1 MPTTND
7 EDFLKRRNEN
17 DAKAQKKLKLLF
29 DAAAK
34 DAAKIGVKVKNV
46 KEDKIFD
53 FADYPNAKKE
63 FDELLAMLNA
73 SIVRTITDSVT
84 ANWSIANS
92 KNDAIVERV
101 LGAKIDEVPNAV
113 QRKYFSTNE
122 KALAAF
128 LDRKV
133 EGLNLSDRVWQYTDQ
148 FKDEIEMALDLGI
161 KEGKSAVAMSMDVR
175 QYLQNPNMLFRR
187 VRDER
192 GLLQLSKR
200 AKAFHPGQG
209 VYRSSYKNARRLTA
223 TENNIAYRTADYLR
237 YQQMDF
243 VVGIQ
248 ICLSNNHTVLL
259 QPGETTADPTQQRAD
274 GSPKT
279 NAVKHLVDICD
290 DLQGRYPKD
299 FKFTGWHPHCRCH
312 VITILKS
319 KDEIKQD
326 IKRLANGETVDNTS
340 VNEVTELP
348 KNFETWIKNNEERLK
363 GRATLPYFIKD
374 NQRQVNGIL
383 GIEEPKKKELSLLEI
398 AEQRHAK
405 RTQEQVDD
413 IKRRYW
419 QRFEP
424 DYLSDEQKAANIEA
438 YLQIEKDL
446 GIKRGKPMTF
456 TEANEMKGNPHYGE
470 NEGYGI
476 NCQTCVV
483 AHELRLRGFDVSAL
497 ANTKGSALEKLSHD
511 VTNAWKTLGLE
522 RPMETFVNPRKIDF
536 SKAEWKTTKKG
547 NGMMRYVSNFERT
560 KKTLP
565 TLISN
570 FNSIVTE
577 DGRYHIHWGWRTGN
591 TGHIITFERKDG
603 VISFYDPQ
611 TGEKFTDLKKYFT
624 KNKITLSSLLLYR
637 VDTLT
642 PNIAVIKNVL
652 TKYEAKA
659 VTVEVA
665 SGGIGSA
672 FPKARKKEIHNEV
685 RIWVKNNLPQITL
698 PKGNIIRRDFV
709 NNSGNDIIVNS
720 NYFGEVFARNK
731 NNDNLAEIIEIAK
744 RYKEWLPTAKYLRIE
759 DGLHHD
765 FQFKVY
771 ETTIKGQKIEIKT
784 KITDAE
790 YLYNI
795 RFI

>member
-1 MPTTND
+1 MH
-7 EDFLKRRNEN
+7 
-17 DAKAQKKLKLLF
+17 
-29 DAAAK
+29 
-34 DAAKIGVKVKNV
+34 
-46 KEDKIFD
+46 
-53 FADYPNAKKE
+53 
-63 FDELLAMLNA
+63 
-73 SIVRTITDSVT
+73 
-84 ANWSIANS
+84 
-92 KNDAIVERV
+92 
-101 LGAKIDEVPNAV
+101 
-113 QRKYFSTNE
+113 
-122 KALAAF
+122 
-128 LDRKV
+128 
-133 EGLNLSDRVWQYTDQ
+133 GLNLSDRVWQYTDQ

-161 KEGKSAVAMSMDVR
+161 KEGKSATSMSMDVR

-187 VRDER
+187 VRDKR

-274 GSPKT
+274 GSPKA

-319 KDEIKQD
+319 KDEIKRD

-348 KNFETWIKNNEERLK
+348 KNFTEWVQNNEERLK

-383 GIEEPKKKELSLLEI
+383 GIEEPKKKELSLFEI
-398 AEQRHAK
+398 AKQRHAK

-456 TEANEMKGNPHYGE
+456 TEANEMKGNPHFGE
-470 NEGYGI
+470 NEGYRI

-497 ANTKGSALEKLSHD
+497 ANTKGSALEKLSRATH
-511 VTNAWKTLGLE
+511 TAWQGLNKE
-522 RPMETFVNPRKIDF
+522 DIPIF
-536 SKAEWKTTKKG
+536 A
-547 NGMMRYVSNFERT
+547 
-560 KKTLP
+560 KKTLDKRGYIRFP
-565 TLISN
+565 KINWKQVSDATSAP
-570 FNSIVTE
+570 
-577 DGRYHIHWGWRTGN
+577 GRYHIAWTWKRNHE
-591 TGHIITFERKDG
+591 GHIITIERLSDG
-603 VISFYDPQ
+603 KIRFYDPQ
-611 TGEKFTDLKKYFT
+611 TGELDIFSRYKKD
-624 KNKITLSSLLLYR
+624 IAGGIRVYR

-642 PNIAVIKNVL
+642 PNTSVVKNVL
-652 TKYEAKA
+652 AKYEAKA
-659 VTVEVA
+659 VTGEVSKNSITGYIDFSKVRILRQQA
-665 SGGIGSA
+665 LTSDEFELKGLQDYSNLFTEKILLKFSA
-672 FPKARKKEIHNEV
+672 LKNTVNHCINEEELAALKYVWANPDKLKYKRISEMGEGKNLKSEKDIKNIRKKQERGV
-685 RIWVKNNLPQITL
+685 V
-698 PKGNIIRRDFV
+698 DY
-709 NNSGNDIIVNS
+709 IV
-720 NYFGEVFARNK
+720 YE
-731 NNDNLAEIIEIAK
+731 IEIPGLGEWVVKTERTK
-744 RYKEWLPTAKYLRIE
+744 RGYE
-759 DGLHHD
+759 
-765 FQFKVY
+765 QFY
-771 ETTIKGQKIEIKT
+771 H
-784 KITDAE
+784 
-790 YLYNI
+790 I
-795 RFI
+795 RKK

>member
-1 MPTTND
+1 
-7 EDFLKRRNEN
+7 
-17 DAKAQKKLKLLF
+17 
-29 DAAAK
+29 
-34 DAAKIGVKVKNV
+34 
-46 KEDKIFD
+46 
-53 FADYPNAKKE
+53 
-63 FDELLAMLNA
+63 ML
-73 SIVRTITDSVT
+73 
-84 ANWSIANS
+84 
-92 KNDAIVERV
+92 
-101 LGAKIDEVPNAV
+101 
-113 QRKYFSTNE
+113 
-122 KALAAF
+122 
-128 LDRKV
+128 
-133 EGLNLSDRVWQYTDQ
+133 
-148 FKDEIEMALDLGI
+148 
-161 KEGKSAVAMSMDVR
+161 
-175 QYLQNPNMLFRR
+175 RR
-187 VRDER
+187 VRDKR

-259 QPGETTADPTQQRAD
+259 QPGETTSDPTQQRAD

-319 KDEIKQD
+319 KDEIKRD

-383 GIEEPKKKELSLLEI
+383 GIAEPKKKELSLLEI
-398 AEQRHAK
+398 AKQRHAK

-456 TEANEMKGNPHYGE
+456 TEANEMKGNPHFGE
-470 NEGYGI
+470 NEGYRI

-497 ANTKGSALEKLSHD
+497 ANTKGSALEKLSRATH
-511 VTNAWKTLGLE
+511 TAWQGLNKE
-522 RPMETFVNPRKIDF
+522 DIPIF
-536 SKAEWKTTKKG
+536 A
-547 NGMMRYVSNFERT
+547 
-560 KKTLP
+560 KKTLDKRGYIRFP
-565 TLISN
+565 KINWKQVSDATSAP
-570 FNSIVTE
+570 
-577 DGRYHIHWGWRTGN
+577 GRYHIAWTWKRNHE
-591 TGHIITFERKDG
+591 GHIITIERLSDG
-603 VISFYDPQ
+603 KIRFYDPQ
-611 TGEKFTDLKKYFT
+611 TGKLDIFSRYKKD
-624 KNKITLSSLLLYR
+624 IAGGIRVYR

-642 PNIAVIKNVL
+642 PNTEVVKNVL

-659 VTVEVA
+659 VTGEVSKNSITGYIDFSKVRILRQQA
-665 SGGIGSA
+665 LTSDEFELKGLQDYSNLFTEKILLKFSA
-672 FPKARKKEIHNEV
+672 LKNTVNHCINEEELAALKYVWANPDKLKYKRISEMGEGKNLKSEKDIKNIRKKQERGV
-685 RIWVKNNLPQITL
+685 V
-698 PKGNIIRRDFV
+698 DY
-709 NNSGNDIIVNS
+709 IV
-720 NYFGEVFARNK
+720 YE
-731 NNDNLAEIIEIAK
+731 IEIPGLGEWVVKTERTK
-744 RYKEWLPTAKYLRIE
+744 RGYE
-759 DGLHHD
+759 
-765 FQFKVY
+765 QFY
-771 ETTIKGQKIEIKT
+771 H
-784 KITDAE
+784 
-790 YLYNI
+790 I
-795 RFI
+795 RKK

>member
-1 MPTTND
+1 M
-7 EDFLKRRNEN
+7 
-17 DAKAQKKLKLLF
+17 
-29 DAAAK
+29 
-34 DAAKIGVKVKNV
+34 I
-46 KEDKIFD
+46 
-53 FADYPNAKKE
+53 
-63 FDELLAMLNA
+63 
-73 SIVRTITDSVT
+73 
-84 ANWSIANS
+84 
-92 KNDAIVERV
+92 
-101 LGAKIDEVPNAV
+101 
-113 QRKYFSTNE
+113 
-122 KALAAF
+122 
-128 LDRKV
+128 
-133 EGLNLSDRVWQYTDQ
+133 
-148 FKDEIEMALDLGI
+148 
-161 KEGKSAVAMSMDVR
+161 
-175 QYLQNPNMLFRR
+175 RR
-187 VRDER
+187 VRDKR

-259 QPGETTADPTQQRAD
+259 QPGETTSDPTQQRAD

-319 KDEIKQD
+319 KDEIKRD

-383 GIEEPKKKELSLLEI
+383 GIAEPKKKELSLLEI

-536 SKAEWKTTKKG
+536 SKVEWKTTKKG

-652 TKYEAKA
+652 TKYEAKT
-659 VTVEVA
+659 VTGEVSKNSITGYIDFSKVRILRQQA
-665 SGGIGSA
+665 LTSDEFELKGLQDYSNLFTEKILLKFSA
-672 FPKARKKEIHNEV
+672 LKNTVNHCINEEELAALKYVWANPDKLKYKRISEMGEGKNLKSEKDIKNIRKKQERGV
-685 RIWVKNNLPQITL
+685 V
-698 PKGNIIRRDFV
+698 DY
-709 NNSGNDIIVNS
+709 IV
-720 NYFGEVFARNK
+720 YG
-731 NNDNLAEIIEIAK
+731 IEIPGLGEWVVKTERTK
-744 RYKEWLPTAKYLRIE
+744 RGYE
-759 DGLHHD
+759 
-765 FQFKVY
+765 QFY
-771 ETTIKGQKIEIKT
+771 H
-784 KITDAE
+784 
-790 YLYNI
+790 I
-795 RFI
+795 RKK

>member
-1 MPTTND
+1 M
-7 EDFLKRRNEN
+7 
-17 DAKAQKKLKLLF
+17 
-29 DAAAK
+29 
-34 DAAKIGVKVKNV
+34 I
-46 KEDKIFD
+46 
-53 FADYPNAKKE
+53 
-63 FDELLAMLNA
+63 
-73 SIVRTITDSVT
+73 
-84 ANWSIANS
+84 
-92 KNDAIVERV
+92 
-101 LGAKIDEVPNAV
+101 
-113 QRKYFSTNE
+113 
-122 KALAAF
+122 
-128 LDRKV
+128 
-133 EGLNLSDRVWQYTDQ
+133 
-148 FKDEIEMALDLGI
+148 
-161 KEGKSAVAMSMDVR
+161 
-175 QYLQNPNMLFRR
+175 RR
-187 VRDER
+187 VRDKH

-248 ICLSNNHTVLL
+248 ISLSNNHTVLL
-259 QPGETTADPTQQRAD
+259 QPGETTSDPTQQRAD

-326 IKRLANGETVDNTS
+326 IKRLTNGETVDNTS

-348 KNFETWIKNNEERLK
+348 KNFTEWVQNNEERLK
-363 GRATLPYFIKD
+363 GRATLPYFITD

-383 GIEEPKKKELSLLEI
+383 CIAEPKKKELSLLEI

-470 NEGYGI
+470 NEGYRI

-497 ANTKGSALEKLSHD
+497 ANTKGSALEKLAMATH
-511 VTNAWKTLGLE
+511 TAWQGLNKE
-522 RPMETFVNPRKIDF
+522 DIPIF
-536 SKAEWKTTKKG
+536 A
-547 NGMMRYVSNFERT
+547 
-560 KKTLP
+560 KKTLDKRGYIRFP
-565 TLISN
+565 KINWKQVSDATSAP
-570 FNSIVTE
+570 
-577 DGRYHIHWGWRTGN
+577 GRYHIAWTWKRKHE
-591 TGHIITFERKDG
+591 GHIITIERLSDG
-603 VISFYDPQ
+603 KIRFYDPQ
-611 TGEKFTDLKKYFT
+611 TGELDIFSRYKKD
-624 KNKITLSSLLLYR
+624 IAGGIRVYR

-642 PNIAVIKNVL
+642 PNTEVVKNVL

-659 VTVEVA
+659 VTGEAA
-665 SGGIGSA
+665 SGGIGNA
-672 FPKARKKEIHNEV
+672 LPKARKKEIRNEV
-685 RIWVKNNLPQITL
+685 RTWVKNNLPQVTH
-698 PKGNIIRRDFV
+698 PNGDIIRRNFIK
-709 NNSGNDIIVNS
+709 NSGNAIIVNS
-720 NYFGEVFARNK
+720 KFFDEVFAK
-731 NNDNLAEIIEIAK
+731 NIYCDNLAEVMEIAK
-744 RYKEWLPTAKYLRIE
+744 LYKEWLPTAKYLRIE

-765 FQFKVY
+765 FRFKVY
-771 ETTIKGQKIEIKT
+771 ETVINGQKIEIKT
-784 KITDAE
+784 KLTDAE

>member
-1 MPTTND
+1 
-7 EDFLKRRNEN
+7 
-17 DAKAQKKLKLLF
+17 
-29 DAAAK
+29 
-34 DAAKIGVKVKNV
+34 
-46 KEDKIFD
+46 
-53 FADYPNAKKE
+53 
-63 FDELLAMLNA
+63 
-73 SIVRTITDSVT
+73 
-84 ANWSIANS
+84 
-92 KNDAIVERV
+92 
-101 LGAKIDEVPNAV
+101 
-113 QRKYFSTNE
+113 
-122 KALAAF
+122 
-128 LDRKV
+128 
-133 EGLNLSDRVWQYTDQ
+133 
-148 FKDEIEMALDLGI
+148 
-161 KEGKSAVAMSMDVR
+161 
-175 QYLQNPNMLFRR
+175 
-187 VRDER
+187 
-192 GLLQLSKR
+192 
-200 AKAFHPGQG
+200 
-209 VYRSSYKNARRLTA
+209 
-223 TENNIAYRTADYLR
+223 
-237 YQQMDF
+237 MDF
-243 VVGIQ
+243 IVGVQ
-248 ICLSNNHTVLL
+248 VCLSNNHTVLL
-259 QPGETTADPTQQRAD
+259 QPGETTSDPTQQRAD

-326 IKRLANGETVDNTS
+326 IKRLTNGETVDNTS

-348 KNFETWIKNNEERLK
+348 KNFTEWVQNNEERLK

-383 GIEEPKKKELSLLEI
+383 GIAEPKKKELSLLEI

-405 RTQEQVDD
+405 RTQEQEDD

-642 PNIAVIKNVL
+642 PNIAVVKNVL

-659 VTVEVA
+659 VTGEAA

-672 FPKARKKEIHNEV
+672 FPKARKKEIRNNTK
-685 RIWVKNNLPQITL
+685 IWVKNNLPKITL
-698 PKGNIIRRDFV
+698 PDGTISSRDHIKNITGEIVV
-709 NNSGNDIIVNS
+709 NGKFFS
-720 NYFGEVFARNK
+720 EVFAK
-731 NNDNLAEIIEIAK
+731 NIYCDNLAEVIEIAK
-744 RYKEWLPTAKYLRIE
+744 LYKEWLPTAKYLRIE

-771 ETTIKGQKIEIKT
+771 EAIIMGQKIEIKT

>member
-1 MPTTND
+1 
-7 EDFLKRRNEN
+7 
-17 DAKAQKKLKLLF
+17 
-29 DAAAK
+29 
-34 DAAKIGVKVKNV
+34 
-46 KEDKIFD
+46 
-53 FADYPNAKKE
+53 
-63 FDELLAMLNA
+63 
-73 SIVRTITDSVT
+73 
-84 ANWSIANS
+84 
-92 KNDAIVERV
+92 
-101 LGAKIDEVPNAV
+101 
-113 QRKYFSTNE
+113 
-122 KALAAF
+122 
-128 LDRKV
+128 
-133 EGLNLSDRVWQYTDQ
+133 
-148 FKDEIEMALDLGI
+148 
-161 KEGKSAVAMSMDVR
+161 
-175 QYLQNPNMLFRR
+175 
-187 VRDER
+187 
-192 GLLQLSKR
+192 
-200 AKAFHPGQG
+200 
-209 VYRSSYKNARRLTA
+209 
-223 TENNIAYRTADYLR
+223 
-237 YQQMDF
+237 MDF
-243 VVGIQ
+243 IVGVQ
-248 ICLSNNHTVLL
+248 VCLSNNHTVLL
-259 QPGETTADPTQQRAD
+259 QPGETTSDKTQLRAD
-274 GSPKT
+274 GTPKA
-279 NAVKHLVDICD
+279 NAVRHLVDICD
-290 DLQGRYPKD
+290 ELQGRYPKD

-312 VITILKS
+312 VITILKT
-319 KDEIKQD
+319 EEEMKQD
-326 IKRLANGETVDNTS
+326 TQRILQGEDPTPDS
-340 VNEVTELP
+340 VNSVDELP
-348 KNFETWIKNNEERLK
+348 PNFTEWVQKRK
-363 GRATLPYFIKD
+363 GKLTNATNPPYFIKD
-374 NQRQVNGIL
+374 NRAAVNGIL
-383 GIEEPKKKELSLLEI
+383 GIGTAPKKQLSLLEI

-470 NEGYGI
+470 NEGYRI

-659 VTVEVA
+659 VTGEVSKNSITGYIDFSKVRTLRQQA
-665 SGGIGSA
+665 LTSDEFELNGLQDYSNLFTEKILLKFSA
-672 FPKARKKEIHNEV
+672 LKNTVNHCINEEELAALKYVWANPDKLKYKRISEMGEGKNLKSEKDIKNIRKKQERGV
-685 RIWVKNNLPQITL
+685 V
-698 PKGNIIRRDFV
+698 DY
-709 NNSGNDIIVNS
+709 IV
-720 NYFGEVFARNK
+720 YE
-731 NNDNLAEIIEIAK
+731 IEIPGLGEWVVKTERTK
-744 RYKEWLPTAKYLRIE
+744 RGYE
-759 DGLHHD
+759 
-765 FQFKVY
+765 QFY
-771 ETTIKGQKIEIKT
+771 H
-784 KITDAE
+784 
-790 YLYNI
+790 I
-795 RFI
+795 RKK

>member
-1 MPTTND
+1 M
-7 EDFLKRRNEN
+7 
-17 DAKAQKKLKLLF
+17 
-29 DAAAK
+29 
-34 DAAKIGVKVKNV
+34 I
-46 KEDKIFD
+46 
-53 FADYPNAKKE
+53 
-63 FDELLAMLNA
+63 
-73 SIVRTITDSVT
+73 
-84 ANWSIANS
+84 
-92 KNDAIVERV
+92 
-101 LGAKIDEVPNAV
+101 
-113 QRKYFSTNE
+113 
-122 KALAAF
+122 
-128 LDRKV
+128 
-133 EGLNLSDRVWQYTDQ
+133 
-148 FKDEIEMALDLGI
+148 
-161 KEGKSAVAMSMDVR
+161 
-175 QYLQNPNMLFRR
+175 RR
-187 VRDER
+187 VRDKR

-209 VYRSSYKNARRLTA
+209 VYRSSYKNARRLAA
-223 TENNIAYRTADYLR
+223 TETNIAYRTSDYLR
-237 YQQMDF
+237 WQQMDF
-243 VVGIQ
+243 IVGVQ
-248 ICLSNNHTVLL
+248 VCLSNNHTVLL
-259 QPGETTADPTQQRAD
+259 QPGETTSDKTQLRAD
-274 GSPKT
+274 GTPKA
-279 NAVKHLVDICD
+279 NAVRHLVDICD
-290 DLQGRYPKD
+290 ELQGRYPKD

-312 VITILKS
+312 VITILKT
-319 KDEIKQD
+319 EEEMKQD
-326 IKRLANGETVDNTS
+326 TQRILQGEEPTPNS
-340 VNEVTELP
+340 VNSVDELP
-348 KNFETWIKNNEERLK
+348 SNFTEWVQKRK
-363 GRATLPYFIKD
+363 GKLTNAANPPYFIKD
-374 NQRQVNGIL
+374 NRAAVNGIL
-383 GIEEPKKKELSLLEI
+383 GIGSAPKKQLSLLEI

-405 RTQEQVDD
+405 RTQKQVDD

-419 QRFEP
+419 LRFEP

-470 NEGYGI
+470 NEGYRI

-497 ANTKGSALEKLSHD
+497 ANTKGSALEKLAMATH
-511 VTNAWKTLGLE
+511 TAWQGLNKE
-522 RPMETFVNPRKIDF
+522 DIPIF
-536 SKAEWKTTKKG
+536 A
-547 NGMMRYVSNFERT
+547 
-560 KKTLP
+560 KKTLDKRGYIRFP
-565 TLISN
+565 KINWKQVSDATSAP
-570 FNSIVTE
+570 
-577 DGRYHIHWGWRTGN
+577 GRYHIAWNWKRKHD
-591 TGHIITFERKDG
+591 GHIITIERLSDG
-603 VISFYDPQ
+603 KIRFYDPQ
-611 TGEKFTDLKKYFT
+611 TGELDIFSRYKKD
-624 KNKITLSSLLLYR
+624 IAGGIRVYR
-637 VDTLT
+637 VDTLA
-642 PNIAVIKNVL
+642 PNTEVVKNVL

-659 VTVEVA
+659 VTGEAA

-771 ETTIKGQKIEIKT
+771 EATIKGQKIEIKT

>member
-1 MPTTND
+1 MPTNND

-17 DAKAQKKLKLLF
+17 DAKAQKRIRLLF

-46 KEDKIFD
+46 KEDKAFD
-53 FADYPNAKKE
+53 FADYPSAKKE
-63 FDELLAMLNA
+63 FDKLLAMLNA

-101 LGAKIDEVPNAV
+101 LGAKIDDVPKAV
-113 QRKYFSTNE
+113 QRKYFSTND

-161 KEGKSAVAMSMDVR
+161 KDGKSAVAMSMDVR

-187 VRDER
+187 VRDKR

-200 AKAFHPGQG
+200 AKAYHPGQG

-259 QPGETTADPTQQRAD
+259 QPGETTSDPEQQRAD

-348 KNFETWIKNNEERLK
+348 KNFTEWVKDHEERLK
-363 GRATLPYFIKD
+363 DRATLPYFIKD

-446 GIKRGKPMTF
+446 GIKRGKLMTF
-456 TEANEMKGNPHYGE
+456 TEANEMKGNPHFGE
-470 NEGYGI
+470 NEGYRI

-497 ANTKGSALEKLSHD
+497 ANTKGSALEKLSRATH
-511 VTNAWKTLGLE
+511 TAWQGLNKE
-522 RPMETFVNPRKIDF
+522 DIPIF
-536 SKAEWKTTKKG
+536 A
-547 NGMMRYVSNFERT
+547 
-560 KKTLP
+560 KKTLDKRGYIRFP
-565 TLISN
+565 KINWKQVSDATSAP
-570 FNSIVTE
+570 
-577 DGRYHIHWGWRTGN
+577 GRYHIAWTWKRNHE
-591 TGHIITFERKDG
+591 GHIITIERLSDG
-603 VISFYDPQ
+603 KIRFYDPQ
-611 TGEKFTDLKKYFT
+611 TGELDIFSRYKKD
-624 KNKITLSSLLLYR
+624 IAGGIRVYR

-642 PNIAVIKNVL
+642 PNTSVVKNVL
-652 TKYEAKA
+652 AKYEAKA
-659 VTVEVA
+659 VTGEVSKNSITGYIDFSKVRILRQQA
-665 SGGIGSA
+665 LTSDEFELKGLQDYSNLFTEKILLKFSA
-672 FPKARKKEIHNEV
+672 LKNTVNHCINEEELAALKYVWANPDKLKYKRISEMGEGKNLKSEKDIKNIRKKQERGV
-685 RIWVKNNLPQITL
+685 V
-698 PKGNIIRRDFV
+698 DY
-709 NNSGNDIIVNS
+709 IV
-720 NYFGEVFARNK
+720 YE
-731 NNDNLAEIIEIAK
+731 IEIPGLGEWVVKTERTK
-744 RYKEWLPTAKYLRIE
+744 RGYE
-759 DGLHHD
+759 
-765 FQFKVY
+765 QFY
-771 ETTIKGQKIEIKT
+771 H
-784 KITDAE
+784 
-790 YLYNI
+790 I
-795 RFI
+795 RKK

>member
-1 MPTTND
+1 M
-7 EDFLKRRNEN
+7 
-17 DAKAQKKLKLLF
+17 
-29 DAAAK
+29 
-34 DAAKIGVKVKNV
+34 I
-46 KEDKIFD
+46 
-53 FADYPNAKKE
+53 
-63 FDELLAMLNA
+63 
-73 SIVRTITDSVT
+73 
-84 ANWSIANS
+84 
-92 KNDAIVERV
+92 
-101 LGAKIDEVPNAV
+101 
-113 QRKYFSTNE
+113 
-122 KALAAF
+122 
-128 LDRKV
+128 
-133 EGLNLSDRVWQYTDQ
+133 
-148 FKDEIEMALDLGI
+148 
-161 KEGKSAVAMSMDVR
+161 
-175 QYLQNPNMLFRR
+175 RR
-187 VRDER
+187 VRDKH

-259 QPGETTADPTQQRAD
+259 QPGETTSDPEQQRAD
-274 GSPKT
+274 GSPKA

-319 KDEIKQD
+319 KDEIKRD
-326 IKRLANGETVDNTS
+326 IKRLENGETVDNTS

-374 NQRQVNGIL
+374 NQRQVNDIL

-398 AEQRHAK
+398 AEKRHAK

-456 TEANEMKGNPHYGE
+456 TEANEMKGNPHFGE
-470 NEGYGI
+470 NEGYRI

-497 ANTKGSALEKLSHD
+497 ANTKGSALEKLSRATH
-511 VTNAWKTLGLE
+511 TAWQGLNKE
-522 RPMETFVNPRKIDF
+522 DIPIF
-536 SKAEWKTTKKG
+536 A
-547 NGMMRYVSNFERT
+547 
-560 KKTLP
+560 KKTLDKRGYIRFP
-565 TLISN
+565 KINWKQVSDATSAP
-570 FNSIVTE
+570 
-577 DGRYHIHWGWRTGN
+577 GRYHIAWTWKRNHE
-591 TGHIITFERKDG
+591 GHIITMERLSDG
-603 VISFYDPQ
+603 KIRFYDPQ
-611 TGEKFTDLKKYFT
+611 TGELDIFSRYKKD
-624 KNKITLSSLLLYR
+624 IAGGIRVYR

-642 PNIAVIKNVL
+642 PNTSVVKNVL
-652 TKYEAKA
+652 TKYEAKT
-659 VTVEVA
+659 VTGEVA

-672 FPKARKKEIHNEV
+672 FPKARKKEIRNNTK
-685 RIWVKNNLPQITL
+685 IWVKNNLPKITL
-698 PKGNIIRRDFV
+698 PDGTISSRDHIKNITGEIVV
-709 NNSGNDIIVNS
+709 NGKFFS
-720 NYFGEVFARNK
+720 EVFAK
-731 NNDNLAEIIEIAK
+731 NIYCDNLAEVIEIAK
-744 RYKEWLPTAKYLRIE
+744 LYKEWLPTAKYLRIE

-771 ETTIKGQKIEIKT
+771 EAIIMGQKIEIKT

>member
-1 MPTTND
+1 M
-7 EDFLKRRNEN
+7 
-17 DAKAQKKLKLLF
+17 
-29 DAAAK
+29 
-34 DAAKIGVKVKNV
+34 
-46 KEDKIFD
+46 
-53 FADYPNAKKE
+53 
-63 FDELLAMLNA
+63 
-73 SIVRTITDSVT
+73 
-84 ANWSIANS
+84 
-92 KNDAIVERV
+92 
-101 LGAKIDEVPNAV
+101 
-113 QRKYFSTNE
+113 
-122 KALAAF
+122 
-128 LDRKV
+128 
-133 EGLNLSDRVWQYTDQ
+133 WQYTDQ

-161 KEGKSAVAMSMDVR
+161 KEGKSATSMSMDVR

-187 VRDER
+187 VRDKR

-274 GSPKT
+274 GSPKA

-319 KDEIKQD
+319 KDEIKRD

-348 KNFETWIKNNEERLK
+348 KNFTEWVQNNEERLK

-383 GIEEPKKKELSLLEI
+383 GIEEPKKKELSLFEI
-398 AEQRHAK
+398 AKQRHAK

-456 TEANEMKGNPHYGE
+456 TEANEMKGNPHFGE
-470 NEGYGI
+470 NEGYRI

-497 ANTKGSALEKLSHD
+497 ANTKGSALEKLSRATH
-511 VTNAWKTLGLE
+511 TAWQGLNKE
-522 RPMETFVNPRKIDF
+522 DIPIF
-536 SKAEWKTTKKG
+536 A
-547 NGMMRYVSNFERT
+547 
-560 KKTLP
+560 KKTLDKRGYIRFP
-565 TLISN
+565 KINWKQVSDATSAP
-570 FNSIVTE
+570 
-577 DGRYHIHWGWRTGN
+577 GRYHIAWTWKRNHE
-591 TGHIITFERKDG
+591 GHIITIERLSDG
-603 VISFYDPQ
+603 KIRFYDPQ
-611 TGEKFTDLKKYFT
+611 TGELDIFSRYKKD
-624 KNKITLSSLLLYR
+624 IAGGIRVYR

-642 PNIAVIKNVL
+642 PNTSVVKNVL
-652 TKYEAKA
+652 AKYEAKA
-659 VTVEVA
+659 VTGEVSKNSITGYIDFSKVRILRQQA
-665 SGGIGSA
+665 LTSDEFELKGLQDYSNLFTEKILLKFSA
-672 FPKARKKEIHNEV
+672 LKNTVNHCINEEELAALKYVWANPDKLKYKRISEMGEGKNLKSEKDIKNIRKKQERGV
-685 RIWVKNNLPQITL
+685 V
-698 PKGNIIRRDFV
+698 DY
-709 NNSGNDIIVNS
+709 IV
-720 NYFGEVFARNK
+720 YE
-731 NNDNLAEIIEIAK
+731 IEIPGLGEWVVKTERTK
-744 RYKEWLPTAKYLRIE
+744 RGYE
-759 DGLHHD
+759 
-765 FQFKVY
+765 QFY
-771 ETTIKGQKIEIKT
+771 H
-784 KITDAE
+784 
-790 YLYNI
+790 I
-795 RFI
+795 RKK

>member
-1 MPTTND
+1 
-7 EDFLKRRNEN
+7 
-17 DAKAQKKLKLLF
+17 
-29 DAAAK
+29 
-34 DAAKIGVKVKNV
+34 
-46 KEDKIFD
+46 
-53 FADYPNAKKE
+53 
-63 FDELLAMLNA
+63 
-73 SIVRTITDSVT
+73 
-84 ANWSIANS
+84 
-92 KNDAIVERV
+92 
-101 LGAKIDEVPNAV
+101 
-113 QRKYFSTNE
+113 
-122 KALAAF
+122 
-128 LDRKV
+128 
-133 EGLNLSDRVWQYTDQ
+133 
-148 FKDEIEMALDLGI
+148 
-161 KEGKSAVAMSMDVR
+161 
-175 QYLQNPNMLFRR
+175 
-187 VRDER
+187 
-192 GLLQLSKR
+192 
-200 AKAFHPGQG
+200 
-209 VYRSSYKNARRLTA
+209 
-223 TENNIAYRTADYLR
+223 
-237 YQQMDF
+237 MDF
-243 VVGIQ
+243 IVGVQ
-248 ICLSNNHTVLL
+248 VCLSNNHTVLL
-259 QPGETTADPTQQRAD
+259 QPGETTSDKTQLRAD
-274 GSPKT
+274 GTPKA
-279 NAVKHLVDICD
+279 NAVRHLVDICD
-290 DLQGRYPKD
+290 ELQGRYPKD

-326 IKRLANGETVDNTS
+326 IKRLTNGETVDNTS

-348 KNFETWIKNNEERLK
+348 KNFTEWVQNNEERLK

-405 RTQEQVDD
+405 RTQERVDD

-624 KNKITLSSLLLYR
+624 KTKITLSSLLLYR

-652 TKYEAKA
+652 TKYEAKT
-659 VTVEVA
+659 VTGEVSKNSITGYIDFSKVRILRQQA
-665 SGGIGSA
+665 LTSDEFELKGLQDYSNLFTEKILLKFSA
-672 FPKARKKEIHNEV
+672 LKNTVNHCINEEELAALKYVWANPDKLKYKRISEMGEGKNLKSEKDIKNIRKKQERGV
-685 RIWVKNNLPQITL
+685 V
-698 PKGNIIRRDFV
+698 DY
-709 NNSGNDIIVNS
+709 IV
-720 NYFGEVFARNK
+720 YE
-731 NNDNLAEIIEIAK
+731 IEIPGLGEWVVKTERTK
-744 RYKEWLPTAKYLRIE
+744 RGYE
-759 DGLHHD
+759 
-765 FQFKVY
+765 QFY
-771 ETTIKGQKIEIKT
+771 H
-784 KITDAE
+784 
-790 YLYNI
+790 I
-795 RFI
+795 RKK